1 MIANK
6 KELRFYIMADR
17 MMNRGY
23 FKLPLS
29 KRLLRML
36 YPDHVM
42 NYLEHMRKFS
52 YYENHRSGIVGKWR
66 YFWHKSRYYQLGLKC
81 GFSIGKDCF
90 GYGLTLLHYGSIV
103 VGQRNRIGNY
113 AIVFPAS
120 CIVDDGSVIGDGL
133 FMATGA
139 VISKQL
145 VLGDAVN
152 VAANSVLA
160 QSCPEGYVTFAGAPA
175 KQVKENPQPWYAGIW
190 GHDPIWQE
198 RVSRVESLRKTMSL

>member
-23 FKLPLS
+23 FKLSLS

-113 AIVFPAS
+113 AILFPAS

-160 QSCPEGYVTFAGAPA
+160 QSCPEGHVTFAGAPA
-175 KQVKENPQPWYAGIW
+175 K
-190 GHDPIWQE
+190 
-198 RVSRVESLRKTMSL
+198 R